1 MPTATRTKSS
11 APTWT
16 CARCEVTIRYLPG
29 HEKSPTRHPAGWGKQ
44 AGGLYCLACRRDLA
58 AEAAWAS
65 APENTSL
72 EARAKLRASAVV
84 EFEIK
89 RDPERPN
96 GEIAKVARCS
106 VPAVVKVR
114 KRLDGDE

>member
-1 MPTATRTKSS
+1 MPTATATKPT
-11 APTWT
+11 APRWT
-16 CARCEVTIRYLPG
+16 CNRCQVTISYLPG
-29 HEKSPTRHPAGWGKQ
+29 HEAATSTPAGWGKHS
-44 AGGLYCLACRRDLA
+44 GGLYCLACRRDLA

-65 APENTSL
+65 APDSLSL
-72 EARAKLRASAVV
+72 EDRAKLRASAVV

-114 KRLDGDE
+114 KRLGQA